1 MNLSRNVDDVEIS
14 RNDCRPEIRENSRA
28 KTRPNPGTRDE
39 YSDSEQFVPP
49 LLSMTDDLSRRSPP
63 MAVASSL
70 PEMVSARV
78 IFCGEKPAI
87 QCGSEV
93 PTALESVD
101 EIDRTL
107 MARQKIADTLCPMT
121 LSEILQELPRLTE
134 EERQEL
140 REVLDGYDPEREHAW
155 AQLAKE
161 RFQGIKAGER
171 ITVDGDEVLAEGR
184 RLKSRLN
191 SELTL

>member
-93 PTALESVD
+93 PTAIESVD

-161 RFQGIKAGER
+161 RFRGIKAGER

-184 RLKSRLN
+184 RLKSKLN

>member
-1 MNLSRNVDDVEIS
+1 MAGRRRSAVELIDDVEIS

-28 KTRPNPGTRDE
+28 KTRPDPGTRDE
-39 YSDSEQFVPP
+39 YGFLYPKRTKVLDPVDSEQFVPP

-93 PTALESVD
+93 PTALES
-101 EIDRTL
+101 
-107 MARQKIADTLCPMT
+107 
-121 LSEILQELPRLTE
+121 
-134 EERQEL
+134 
-140 REVLDGYDPEREHAW
+140 
-155 AQLAKE
+155 
-161 RFQGIKAGER
+161 
-171 ITVDGDEVLAEGR
+171 GR
-184 RLKSRLN
+184 
-191 SELTL
+191 

>member
-140 REVLDGYDPEREHAW
+140 R
-155 AQLAKE
+155 
-161 RFQGIKAGER
+161 
-171 ITVDGDEVLAEGR
+171 
-184 RLKSRLN
+184 SRKKI
-191 SELTL
+191 SRKKISVTT

>member
-140 REVLDGYDPEREHAW
+140 REVLDGYNPEREHAC

-161 RFQGIKAGER
+161 RFRGIKAGER

-184 RLKSRLN
+184 RLAQKQAQQ
-191 SELTL
+191 

>member
-93 PTALESVD
+93 PTALES
-101 EIDRTL
+101 
-107 MARQKIADTLCPMT
+107 
-121 LSEILQELPRLTE
+121 
-134 EERQEL
+134 
-140 REVLDGYDPEREHAW
+140 
-155 AQLAKE
+155 
-161 RFQGIKAGER
+161 
-171 ITVDGDEVLAEGR
+171 GR
-184 RLKSRLN
+184 
-191 SELTL
+191 

>member
-14 RNDCRPEIRENSRA
+14 RNDCRPEIRGNSRA
-28 KTRPNPGTRDE
+28 KTRPDPGTRDE
-39 YSDSEQFVPP
+39 YGFLYPKKTKVLDPVDPEQFVPP

-93 PTALESVD
+93 PTALES
-101 EIDRTL
+101 
-107 MARQKIADTLCPMT
+107 
-121 LSEILQELPRLTE
+121 
-134 EERQEL
+134 
-140 REVLDGYDPEREHAW
+140 
-155 AQLAKE
+155 
-161 RFQGIKAGER
+161 
-171 ITVDGDEVLAEGR
+171 GR
-184 RLKSRLN
+184 
-191 SELTL
+191 